1 MEIKLYNDIVF
12 KWAFGREEHPAP
24 LISLLNSVVGHEG
37 EKPEFTE
44 IRIVNPYDR
53 SEPFTGE
60 KQGILDIRAQDART
74 GEWADVEIQVAHDA
88 DYAARSKFYL
98 AGMYRDQLKKSSE
111 KNYDELKACYGIHLL
126 VADWF
131 RDKEDEKR

>member
-60 KQGILDIRAQDART
+60 KNKLSATIFAVTAYASIFELSECPDA
-74 GEWADVEIQVAHDA
+74 GFD
-88 DYAARSKFYL
+88 DYFTKPV
-98 AGMYRDQLKKSSE
+98 
-111 KNYDELKACYGIHLL
+111 ELKTLL
-126 VADWF
+126 
-131 RDKEDEKR
+131 RQRRMLLQKTE